1 VTSTATTT
9 IQSTAT
15 DVVVVTDNE
24 SYVVAYTGTG
34 DQVYASEFIFGTS
47 CSAYLADDPNLD
59 GLVYSAEEFAS
70 QCASDCTSE
79 LRNLINCFGL
89 ESGEVPD

>member
-34 DQVYASEFIFGTS
+34 DQVYASEWALGTS
-47 CSAYLADDPNLD
+47 CPAYLADDPNLD

-70 QCASDCTSE
+70 HCASDCT
-79 LRNLINCFGL
+79 
-89 ESGEVPD
+89 GE